1 MQQIDGIGTKKL
13 CTPELISRPAESCV
27 VRRIPAGL
35 ISRASFCPFL
45 FLFLPV
51 SHTRS
56 PPRSPS
62 CSFSPA
68 APPRPPLC
76 TWFLKLPHFPIPTAG
91 DQPAPKPWIFSG
103 SAGRQQEGSGQRG
116 LFCSPAPPP
125 DTCLFGE
132 ALHSLY
138 LSRGGGTVCFISPQP
153 RPSPPDK
160 GLQVGGGPEK
170 LLATDNSLCCQPS
183 AQRAGRGRERL

>member
-138 LSRGGGTVCFISPQP
+138 LSRGGGDSVFYLPTTKTLTS
-153 RPSPPDK
+153 R
-160 GLQVGGGPEK
+160 
-170 LLATDNSLCCQPS
+170 
-183 AQRAGRGRERL
+183 